1 MPEKQGHNHGKEVRT
16 IDTIDY
22 YAYASRMRGWN
33 PQFKA
38 VTAVASL
45 LFCIGANDRKVSV
58 LVLLTMAAITVFTGG
73 VPWKNYMALLKIP
86 LAFLLLGTAAIV
98 VDLSSVPHGR
108 VLISVH
114 GVYLYLTEGGPE
126 LALGLILKA
135 LAALSAMYMLV
146 LSTPAS
152 EIICV
157 FRKLHVPK
165 IILELMNMIYRF
177 IFVMMDTQSYMKQA
191 AESRLGYCDFRTSC
205 RSFGSTAGNLFV
217 VSLKKANTYY
227 DALTARCYDGEL
239 LFLEEEKK
247 VKGWQIWTAAGYFM
261 VLFWVHLLD

>member
-1 MPEKQGHNHGKEVRT
+1 MRI

-22 YAYASRMRGWN
+22 YAYASSMRDWN

-58 LVLLTMAAITVFTGG
+58 LVLLTMAAVTILAGG
-73 VPWKNYMALLKIP
+73 IPWKNYLGLLKIP
-86 LAFLLLGTAAIV
+86 LAFLFLGTAAIV
-98 VDLSSVPHGR
+98 IDLSPVPHGR
-108 VLISVH
+108 VLASVH

-157 FRKLHVPK
+157 FRRLHVPK

-177 IFVMMDTQSYMKQA
+177 IFVMMDTQCYMKQA
-191 AESRLGYCDFRTSC
+191 AESRLGYCDFKTSC
-205 RSFGSTAGNLFV
+205 RSFGNTAGNLFV
-217 VSLKKANTYY
+217 VSLKKANIYY

-247 VKGWQIWTAAGYFM
+247 VKGWQLWTAAGYFLIL
-261 VLFWVHLLD
+261 VWVRLLI